1 VQQEDCVMLLRFGF
15 NQFFE
20 IVGRASAIVT
30 LVGMVALV
38 FAATAVDI
46 LR

>member
-1 VQQEDCVMLLRFGF
+1 MLLRLGL

-38 FAATAVDI
+38 FAATAVDL

>member
-1 VQQEDCVMLLRFGF
+1 MSCCSDLDLINV
-15 NQFFE
+15 FE
-20 IVGRASAIVT
+20 IVGRASAIVA